1 MKQVYDV
8 DSCGKSHAGLVREL
22 NEDRYLVKS
31 ESGLFV
37 VADGM
42 GGHDAGEVAS
52 TSIVDHLKS
61 IGIPSS
67 APDLRARVED
77 RIIQANREIRQL
89 AKRNGSTIGS
99 TLAALLAFEQQ
110 YACLWAGDSRVYMLH
125 GGKLSQLSRD
135 HTELQELL
143 DRGLLTR
150 DEAATWPRRNV
161 VTRAIGAEDDPPIDI
176 THGPIDAGDK
186 FLICSDGLTGHV
198 SDDEIE
204 AELAGKSPEECCS
217 SLIDLALSRGGTDNV
232 TVVIVEFREAT
243 TKLPPDPWAN

>member
-1 MKQVYDV
+1 MRHIFDV

-22 NEDRYLVKS
+22 NEDRYLVKP

-52 TSIVDHLKS
+52 TSIVEHLES
-61 IGIPSS
+61 IGMPSS

-77 RIIQANREIRQL
+77 RIVQANREIRQL
-89 AKRNGSTIGS
+89 SKKNGATIGS
-99 TLAALLAFEQQ
+99 TIAALLAFEGQ
-110 YACLWAGDSRVYMLH
+110 YACMWAGDSRIYLLR
-125 GGKLSQLSRD
+125 GEKLSQLSRD
-135 HTELQELL
+135 HTEMQELL

-150 DEAATWPRRNV
+150 DEAVGWPRRNV
-161 VTRAIGAEDDPPIDI
+161 VTRAIGAEDDAALDI
-176 THGPIDAGDK
+176 AHGRIGTGDK
-186 FLICSDGLTGHV
+186 FIICSDGLTAHV
-198 SDDEIE
+198 SDEEIA
-204 AELAGKSPEECCS
+204 AELSGKPPEECCA

-243 TKLPPDPWAN
+243 TRLQADLWNS